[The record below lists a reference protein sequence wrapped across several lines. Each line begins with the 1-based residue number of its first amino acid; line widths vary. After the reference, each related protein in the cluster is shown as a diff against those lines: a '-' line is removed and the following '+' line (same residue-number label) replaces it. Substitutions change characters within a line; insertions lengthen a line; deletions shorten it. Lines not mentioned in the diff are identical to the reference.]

1 MRLRL
6 LTVNVVLSLC
16 GTLLIFECKRP
27 ADRANRVLT
36 ESKNYSAS
44 ATVVRGHALQDG
56 RLNRAM
62 PGTSRSLSAF
72 ADLPLAFESNVGQ
85 ADRSIGFI
93 SSGPGYT
100 LLTNPDTAIIS
111 TCATRNRTHRGSG
124 ATICSSHAIGMRF
137 LGANQ
142 HAVAVGEKKL
152 PGKSNYFLGSD
163 SSHWLVDV
171 PHFAQVRYVNTYP
184 GIDLVYYG
192 NQQKLEYDLV
202 IRPHADP
209 AMIAFTVDGGARE
222 PVFRIGETG
231 ELLMQTA
238 SGTIHLQAPVAY
250 QLGSGKRQLISVRYS
265 RRSRNRIGFELGS
278 YDKSRELIIDP
289 VLSYSSFLGGSSDDF
304 AYATAVDSAGN
315 IYVAG
320 GTTSADF
327 PLGSAP
333 LQGTYGGADSNTQGV
348 TGDVFVSKFDPTGK
362 TLVYSTYVG
371 GTADENA
378 YGIAVDSTGNAY
390 LTGATNSA
398 DFPVTTGAL
407 QTSFGGGPNDVFI
420 FKLNPTGSALVY
432 STYLGTSL
440 GGERGF
446 GIAVDA
452 TGDAYVT
459 GDAAPDFP
467 VTTGSFHG
475 GVNDAEL
482 TELNPTGTG
491 KVFSIFFGGNG
502 TDEGYGIAVD
512 TAGNISITGATTS
525 TDLPVTANAAQA
537 HLAGTI
543 TQDAFVA
550 QFDKTGTL
558 TYCSYLG
565 GSANELGSSLGAIA
579 VDYSGRIYVTGST
592 ASADFPVTSGA
603 FQTAYGGGGSDVF
616 VTAIDPSK
624 SSSLVYSTLLGGGG
638 DDDSGEFARGIAVD
652 AAGNAVIT
660 GSTNSANFPTL
671 QPTQSS
677 LAGGTDA
684 FVAKLNASGSALI
697 YSTYMGGTGD
707 DFGAAVAVDQV
718 GNTYVTGRTTSSDLP
733 TSSALQG
740 TLNGPSDAFI
750 ANLSADFGISS
761 SPATASV
768 TAGNSAMYTVSVSVP
783 DGLYGLPVSLAC
795 SGAPSFSTC
804 TISPQQVTPG
814 SSGATATVT
823 IATTAPQF
831 SNVPGLRKV
840 TSVYALFVPLLMFST
855 GFLKRGCSAKRRIVG
870 GLFAMVLVSNVVV
883 MMGCSSSNTHTPTGG
898 TPTGTSTI
906 TITGTAS
913 STSHTTT
920 VTLNVT

>member
-1 MRLRL
+1 
-6 LTVNVVLSLC
+6 
-16 GTLLIFECKRP
+16 
-27 ADRANRVLT
+27 
-36 ESKNYSAS
+36 
-44 ATVVRGHALQDG
+44 
-56 RLNRAM
+56 
-62 PGTSRSLSAF
+62 
-72 ADLPLAFESNVGQ
+72 
-85 ADRSIGFI
+85 
-93 SSGPGYT
+93 
-100 LLTNPDTAIIS
+100 
-111 TCATRNRTHRGSG
+111 
-124 ATICSSHAIGMRF
+124 MRF

-142 HAVAVGEKKL
+142 HAIAVGEKEL

-163 SSHWLVDV
+163 SSGWLVDV
-171 PHFAQVRYVNTYP
+171 PHFEQVHYRDTYP

-192 NQQKLEYDLV
+192 NRQKLEYDFV
-202 IRPHADP
+202 VQPHADP
-209 AMIAFTVDGGARE
+209 AIIAFTLDGGARE
-222 PVFRIGETG
+222 LAIPIGEAG
-231 ELLMQTA
+231 ELVMQTA

-250 QLGSGKRQLISVRYS
+250 QLKSGKRQLIPVRYS

-278 YDKSRELIIDP
+278 YDKSRKLIIDP

-304 AYATAVDSAGN
+304 AYATAVDTAGN

-327 PLGSAP
+327 PLSSMP
-333 LQGTYGGADSNTQGV
+333 LQGTYGGADSNSQGV
-348 TGDVFVSKFDPTGK
+348 TGDVFVSKLDPTGK
-362 TLVYSTYVG
+362 TLLYSTYVG

-432 STYLGTSL
+432 STYLGTAT

-452 TGDAYVT
+452 AGDAYVT
-459 GDAAPDFP
+459 GDAAPDFQ

-475 GVNDAEL
+475 GVNDAEV

-491 KVFSIFFGGNG
+491 QIFATFFGGNG
-502 TDEGYGIAVD
+502 TDEGHGIAVD

-537 HLAGTI
+537 HLAGTS
-543 TQDAFVA
+543 TQDAFIA

-565 GSANELGSSLGAIA
+565 GSADELGSSLGSIA
-579 VDYSGRIYVTGST
+579 VDSSGRIYVTGST
-592 ASADFPVTSGA
+592 ASADFPTTAGA
-603 FQTAYGGGGSDVF
+603 FQTTYGGGGSDVF

-638 DDDSGEFARGIAVD
+638 DDDAGEFARGIAVD

-660 GSTNSANFPTL
+660 GSTNSVNFPTL
-671 QPTQSS
+671 QATQTS
-677 LAGGTDA
+677 LAGGRDA
-684 FVAKLNASGSALI
+684 FVAKLNAAGSSLI
-697 YSTYMGGTGD
+697 YSTYLGGSGD
-707 DFGAAVAVDQV
+707 DFGAAVAVDPV
-718 GNTYVTGRTTSSDLP
+718 GNTYVTGQTTSNDLP

-750 ANLSADFGISS
+750 TTLSADFGVSS
-761 SPATASV
+761 SPSTASV
-768 TAGNSAMYTVSVSVP
+768 TAGNSATYTVSVSVL
-783 DGLYGLPVSLAC
+783 DGFYGLPVSLAC
-795 SGAPSFSTC
+795 SGAPSSSTC

-823 IATTAPQF
+823 IATTAPHF
-831 SNVPGLRKV
+831 SNVFGLRQV
-840 TSVYALFVPLLMFST
+840 TGIYALFVPLLMFST
-855 GFLKRGCSAKRRIVG
+855 GFLKRGCSAKRRIVA

-883 MMGCSSSNTHTPTGG
+883 MMGCSNSYTHTPTGG

-920 VTLNVT
+920 MTLNVM